1 MLDALV
7 ESAARLC
14 GADDVSIFRLV
25 GDSLPNVAHYG
36 PIVVAAVTPAVRGT
50 VNGRCVLE
58 RRTIHVADL
67 QAETEAFPEGSTS
80 ARELGFQTIL
90 AVPLL
95 RESTPFGALVL
106 RRTKV
111 ELFSDKQIEL
121 VETFADQA
129 VIAIEN
135 VRLFEAEQQRSREL
149 SESLQQ
155 QTATSEVLRV
165 ISSSPGELE
174 PRPCWRTPRG
184 FARPVTAPCGL
195 AKEMASVSLLSMA
208 HCLRPSWSNC
218 GTEPCSI
225 PARTSH

>member
-1 MLDALV
+1 MAVYEQALAGQTKI
-7 ESAARLC
+7 EIGAKRTKPGTIAAHGGLFQQHRI
-14 GADDVSIFRLV
+14 SIACR
-25 GDSLPNVAHYG
+25 P
-36 PIVVAAVTPAVRGT
+36 
-50 VNGRCVLE
+50 
-58 RRTIHVADL
+58 DL
-67 QAETEAFPEGSTS
+67 QAETEAFPEGSTT

-218 GTEPCSI
+218 GAEPCSI